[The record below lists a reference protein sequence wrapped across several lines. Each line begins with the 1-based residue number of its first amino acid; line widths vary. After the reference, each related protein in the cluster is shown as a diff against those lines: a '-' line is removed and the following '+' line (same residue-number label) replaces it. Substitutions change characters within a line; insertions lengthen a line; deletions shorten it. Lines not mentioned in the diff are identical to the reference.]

1 MAVDIREANDYL
13 NAIRQSEKYAQSL
26 KQAWEEIAG
35 NTGKTE
41 DAQEGLNAKVREHG
55 SLTAAQKHALNDT
68 LAVTNALI
76 GEFVKLA
83 PETRDWADALRG
95 ALGAAARFASG
106 DIIGGI
112 IEAIKTI
119 GEAIG
124 DLIGATDTW
133 GQTLD
138 NVGDMY
144 EHVRSAIEKSWTT
157 MDKQVRAGEMT
168 LEQELAALKIQQKFQ
183 GFLTLSE
190 EERLDL
196 KLKIMDVEK
205 EIYEQSIKK
214 EEELR
219 KAQEAR
225 RNSELAELQKKIE
238 LGLIDMENLRA
249 VGGVD
254 STLRALGY
262 SGIDLAAQLQDLGVS
277 GFAGQ
282 RTVSVGQINQYNYE
296 ATPDYAARGISGIIR
311 DTMSGG

>member
-1 MAVDIREANDYL
+1 MAIDIREANDYL

-26 KQAWEEIAG
+26 KQDWEDIAG
-35 NTGKTE
+35 ITGETE
-41 DAQEGLNAKVREHG
+41 AAQKGLNEKVREH
-55 SLTAAQKHALNDT
+55 SDLTAAQKRALNDT
-68 LAVTNALI
+68 LSITNALI
-76 GEFVKLA
+76 DEFVKLA
-83 PETRDWADALRG
+83 PETRDWADALQG
-95 ALGAAARFASG
+95 ALSAAVRFASG

-112 IEAIKTI
+112 IEAIKAI
-119 GEAIG
+119 GDAIG
-124 DLIGATDTW
+124 DLIGTTDAW
-133 GQTLD
+133 GRTLD
-138 NVGDMY
+138 NVNDMY
-144 EHVRSAIEKSWTT
+144 DNIRSAIEKSWTT
-157 MDKQVRAGEMT
+157 MDKRVKAGEIS
-168 LEQELAALKIQQKFQ
+168 LEEELATLKIQQKFQ
-183 GFLTLSE
+183 GFLHLSE

-205 EIYEQSIKK
+205 ELYDQSIKK

-225 RNSELAELQKKIE
+225 RNSEVAELQKKIE

-249 VGGVD
+249 VSGVG
-254 STLRALGY
+254 STLRTLGY
-262 SGIDLAAQLQDLGVS
+262 SGIDLAGELKNLGVG